1 MRGRASI
8 VGSQLGQRIRD
19 RRKALSFTQ
28 EQLAEKAGIGLSYLS
43 LIERGQRTPHLETLV
58 QITAALDITLSQLF
72 NEAHEPTANDPLLL
86 AFLGTLRL
94 DPKDLDALLRF
105 AKAMFDR
112 KP

>member
-28 EQLAEKAGIGLSYLS
+28 EQLAEKAGIGRSYPS
-43 LIERGQRTPHLETLV
+43 LIEQGQRTPHLETLV
-58 QITAALDITLSQLF
+58 QIEAALDITLSQLF
-72 NEAHEPTANDPLLL
+72 IEAHEPTANELPLL

-94 DPKDLDALLRF
+94 DRTDVDALLRI